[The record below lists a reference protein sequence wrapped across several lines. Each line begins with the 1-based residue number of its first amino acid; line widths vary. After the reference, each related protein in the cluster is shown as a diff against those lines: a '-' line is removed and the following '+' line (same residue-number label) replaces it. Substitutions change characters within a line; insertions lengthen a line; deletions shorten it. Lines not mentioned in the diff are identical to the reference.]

1 MWDKLKNRKWRSPI
15 LKVWIRIL
23 LYIAAI
29 LFAALSFWQIETGQ
43 FSKEEEFV
51 LYVCAA
57 GTTFPSCLYIVMDM
71 KSVRNMFTHGVDRLA
86 KRYRAVKYFLEDYR
100 FRTFTTAAAGLLLNI
115 AFAAFHGIIGLMSR
129 SPWYGTLAVYYLFL
143 SIMRAWTVRYERKLS
158 GSGNP
163 PSSLQKEIQ
172 IYKVCSMNIILLT
185 VVLGGMVILMVHSA
199 GGRHYP
205 GMTIYIVALYTFIKV
220 PLAVR
225 NLIKTTKMKTPLLV
239 AIRSIGYA
247 DACVSVLSLQTAMFA
262 SFGNMEIRES
272 RALMNGITGVVVCLM
287 VSGMGIYGVCTANK
301 MKMQNREEQSR

>member
-1 MWDKLKNRKWRSPI
+1 MWDKLKNKKWRPPV

-23 LYIAAI
+23 LYIGAI

-51 LYVCAA
+51 LYMCAA

-71 KSVRNMFTHGVDRLA
+71 KSVKKMLTHVVDRLA
-86 KRYRAVKYFLEDYR
+86 KRYKAVKYFLEDYR
-100 FRTFTTAAAGLLLNI
+100 FRTFTTATAGLLLNI
-115 AFAAFHGIIGLMSR
+115 AFTAFHGIIGFMSR
-129 SPWYGTLAVYYLFL
+129 SLWYITLAVYYLFL
-143 SIMRAWTVRYERKLS
+143 SIMRAWIVGYERKQS
-158 GSGNP
+158 GSGNH
-163 PSSLQKEIQ
+163 PSSMQKEIQ

-185 VVLGGMVILMVHSA
+185 VVLGGMVILMVRLV

-247 DACVSVLSLQTAMFA
+247 DACVSVLSLQTAMFS
-262 SFGNMEIRES
+262 SFGNMEISES
-272 RALMNGITGVVVCLM
+272 KGLINGITGVVVCLM
-287 VSGMGIYGVCTANK
+287 VSGMGIYGVCMANK
-301 MKMQNREEQSR
+301 MKMQDREDQ